1 MIEIEETAIPGIRIV
16 KPRRLGDAR
25 GWFSETF
32 NRRVLAEVGIDIDF
46 IQDNESL
53 SAVPGTIRGLHFQT
67 PDFAQTKLVRV
78 LTGSIFDVAV
88 DIRRGS
94 PTFGAHVAVELSAEN
109 GKQLLV
115 PRGFAH
121 GFCTRVPDT
130 RVFYKVDAYYSQA
143 HDAGILWNDPALAI
157 DWPVTS
163 GKAALS
169 EKDARLP
176 RLADFD
182 TPFVYDAV

>member
-1 MIEIEETAIPGIRIV
+1 M
-16 KPRRLGDAR
+16 
-25 GWFSETF
+25 
-32 NRRVLAEVGIDIDF
+32 
-46 IQDNESL
+46 
-53 SAVPGTIRGLHFQT
+53 
-67 PDFAQTKLVRV
+67 RV
-78 LTGSIFDVAV
+78 LTGAVLDVAV

-121 GFCTRVPDT
+121 GFCTRAPDT
-130 RVFYKVDAYYSQA
+130 RVFYKVDAWYSQI

-163 GKAALS
+163 GEATLS

-182 TPFVYDAV
+182 TPFVYDAG